1 MTRLGSWVAPALCA
15 PALIAAGCGSHVQ
28 SRPVAAHPLR
38 VWMDS
43 GLRGFVSGGRIGSTP
58 VTVTY
63 ARSDRLLARL
73 ARGQRPDVLVVEND
87 FFPSWDERGDRMRD
101 SRIVATDPLVLV
113 SRKPHPAPAGLGGL
127 GRRLAAPRTGAAG
140 AAARRLLSD
149 PRERPRDRHP
159 RFVRTAAGVLQAV
172 RSGRAVAGL
181 VPRSVLRQA
190 SDRARFAATRIP
202 FDAILVQTAFA
213 AGRPAG
219 EQVVRWLASAAGRA
233 RFAAAGFGRPGP
245 DARPIDCPADDSQ
258 PCKTRTGP

>member
-1 MTRLGSWVAPALCA
+1 MTRLGSWLAPALCA

-43 GLRGFVSGGRIGSTP
+43 GLRGVVSGGRIGSTP

-63 ARSDRLLARL
+63 ARSDRLLDRL
-73 ARGQRPDVLVVEND
+73 ARGRRPDVLVVEND
-87 FFPSWDERGDRMRD
+87 FFPSWDEHGDRMRD
-101 SRIVATDPLVLV
+101 SRIVATDPLMLV
-113 SRKPHPAPAGLGGL
+113 SRKPDPVPGGLAGLGRGL
-127 GRRLAAPRTGAAG
+127 AVPRTGAAG

-159 RFVRTAAGVLQAV
+159 RFVRTATDVLQAL
-172 RSGRAVAGL
+172 RSGRAVAGI
-181 VPRSVLRQA
+181 VPRSVLRHA
-190 SDRARFAATRIP
+190 ADRAQFGATRIP
-202 FDAILVQTAFA
+202 FDGIFVQTAYA

-245 DARPIDCPADDSQ
+245 DARPIDCPADISK
-258 PCKTRTGP
+258 PCRERPGP